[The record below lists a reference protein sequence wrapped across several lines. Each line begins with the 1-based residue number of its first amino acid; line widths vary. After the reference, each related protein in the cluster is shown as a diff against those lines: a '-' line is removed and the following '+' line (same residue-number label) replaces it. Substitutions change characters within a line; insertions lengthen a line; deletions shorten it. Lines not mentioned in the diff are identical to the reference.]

1 MYYAMR
7 KCYDVFWKFSG
18 IFSSSIYCAEK
29 VEIGNYVNIGAGCFI
44 MDTNFHSTNWRHCI
58 DRNLDIVNARTAP
71 VKIDDFVFVG
81 ARSII
86 CKGVHIGE
94 HSIISAGSVVVKDV
108 PPNQVWGGNPAAFI
122 KYVE

>member
-1 MYYAMR
+1 
-7 KCYDVFWKFSG
+7 
-18 IFSSSIYCAEK
+18 
-29 VEIGNYVNIGAGCFI
+29 

-86 CKGVHIGE
+86 CKECILVNIQSYPLE
-94 HSIISAGSVVVKDV
+94 V
-108 PPNQVWGGNPAAFI
+108 
-122 KYVE
+122 

>member
-7 KCYDVFWKFSG
+7 KCNDVFWKFSG

-58 DRNLDIVNARTAP
+58 DRNLDIANARTAP

-86 CKGVHIGE
+86 CKECILVNIQSYPLE
-94 HSIISAGSVVVKDV
+94 V
-108 PPNQVWGGNPAAFI
+108 
-122 KYVE
+122 

>member
-1 MYYAMR
+1 
-7 KCYDVFWKFSG
+7 
-18 IFSSSIYCAEK
+18 
-29 VEIGNYVNIGAGCFI
+29 
-44 MDTNFHSTNWRHCI
+44 MDTNFHSTNCRHRK
-58 DRNLDIVNARTAP
+58 DRTLDIANAKSAP

-108 PPNQVWGGNPAAFI
+108 PANEVWGGNPAVKI
-122 KYVE
+122 KAVE